1 MYFNIEADVQTIEL
15 CDAVYMGL
23 NDGVW

>member
-23 NDGVW
+23 NDGV